1 MTLPIKSHRI
11 ESIDLLRGIVMIV
24 MALDHIRDY
33 FHADA
38 FLYDPLDLSKTSVA
52 LFFTRFITH
61 YCAPVFMFLAGTS
74 AFLVGVRKSKK
85 ELSVFL
91 IQRGLWLIF
100 LEIVLI
106 NFGWFFN
113 IFFPIVPLIVIWAI
127 GISMIVLAA
136 VLHLPLK
143 WILCLGL
150 VIVFGHNALDG
161 IQVAGKG
168 IDSVLWSIIHQ
179 PGFFPLGESRVL
191 FVGYPV
197 LPWIGVMLLG
207 YCFGSFYTPG
217 YDAAK
222 RHKALLYI
230 GSGAIVLFILIRF
243 LNIYGDSRQWQEQ
256 STAVF
261 TFLSFLDVTKY
272 PPSLLYVLVTLGPA
286 ILFLSFAEKL
296 KGLVVQMVTVFG
308 RVPMFYYLLHI
319 YLIHAL
325 AMAAAVA
332 TGYDASTMIFNG
344 WINASPELK
353 NYGFSLGFVYLVWIV
368 VVVTLYPLCKWY
380 DSYKTKNR
388 DKKWLSYI

>member
-1 MTLPIKSHRI
+1 MTLTTKSHRI

-38 FLYDPLDLSKTSVA
+38 FLYDPLDLSKTSVV
-52 LFFTRFITH
+52 LFFTRWITH

-74 AFLVGVRKSKK
+74 AFLVGIRKSKK
-85 ELSVFL
+85 ELSIFL
-91 IQRGLWLIF
+91 VQRGLWLIF
-100 LEIVLI
+100 LELVLI

-113 IFFPIVPLIVIWAI
+113 ILFPIVPLIVIWAI

-136 VLHLPLK
+136 VQHLPLK

-150 VIVFGHNALDG
+150 FITFGHNALDG
-161 IQVAGKG
+161 IQVPGKG
-168 IDSVLWSIIHQ
+168 IDAVLWSIIHQ

-197 LPWIGVMLLG
+197 LAWIGVMLLG
-207 YCFGSFYTPG
+207 YCFGSFYKPG
-217 YDAAK
+217 YDAVK

-230 GSGAIVLFILIRF
+230 GSVAIILFILIRF
-243 LNIYGDSRQWQEQ
+243 INVYGDSRQWQQQ

-286 ILFLSFAEKL
+286 IVFLSFAEKL
-296 KGLVVQMVTVFG
+296 KGVVVQMVTVFG

-319 YLIHAL
+319 YLIHVL
-325 AMAAAVA
+325 AMVAAAA
-332 TGYDASTMIFNG
+332 TGYDASTMIFSG

-353 NYGFSLGFVYLVWIV
+353 NYGFSLGVVYLVWIA

-388 DKKWLSYI
+388 EKKWLSYI